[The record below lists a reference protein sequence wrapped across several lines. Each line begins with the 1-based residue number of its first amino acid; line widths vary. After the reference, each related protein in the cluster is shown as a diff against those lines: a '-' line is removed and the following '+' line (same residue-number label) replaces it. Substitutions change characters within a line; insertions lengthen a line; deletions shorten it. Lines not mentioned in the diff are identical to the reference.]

1 MVTRKTKD
9 CPSLLL
15 GRDHAVDGLSLL
27 QLLLHLDHE
36 LDTINHQLDLVNLGG
51 AQTVS
56 VGDVEHTTHGGS
68 VHTT

>member
-1 MVTRKTKD
+1 MGP
-9 CPSLLL
+9 CLLL
-15 GRDHAVDGLSLL
+15 GRDHAIDGLSLL
-27 QLLLHLDHE
+27 QLLLHLHHE
-36 LDTINHQLDLVNLGG
+36 LDAIDHTLHLRDLRG